1 MEEKFLRAFNAVIT
15 FVNDLWEVFG
25 SAKKVSP
32 LALYRRLIEHIKFT
46 DADSINKVLSGFRQ
60 FLVPYE
66 DAIINNNLG
75 SIPRGTTIKYGEG
88 KTAYLEIQ
96 KYIYQT
102 RNDSETREAI
112 RQHLVTISAI
122 LEPDRKKLEELD
134 KRLSELNIDT
144 DSREG
149 EFITGIMHKAK
160 NSMEQVDTENPGQAI
175 MGLLSS
181 GVIQDMVVG
190 LQQGVNSGEMD
201 MQKLLGSMQTAIGA
215 IMPPPVPSTTN
226 QGSSSSSSSSSLS
239 DPQDQGVKEIEDEEV
254 D

>member
-1 MEEKFLRAFNAVIT
+1 M
-15 FVNDLWEVFG
+15 
-25 SAKKVSP
+25 SP

-75 SIPRGTTIKYGEG
+75 AIPRGTTIKYGEG

-102 RNDSETREAI
+102 RHDSETREAI

-134 KRLSELNIDT
+134 KRLSELNIDKY
-144 DSREG
+144 
-149 EFITGIMHKAK
+149 I
-160 NSMEQVDTENPGQAI
+160 
-175 MGLLSS
+175 S
-181 GVIQDMVVG
+181 GF
-190 LQQGVNSGEMD
+190 LN
-201 MQKLLGSMQTAIGA
+201 
-215 IMPPPVPSTTN
+215 MPFY
-226 QGSSSSSSSSSLS
+226 LHH
-239 DPQDQGVKEIEDEEV
+239 ILW
-254 D
+254 